1 MLDTVKS
8 LLESSVEPE
17 VDFFTQN
24 RAALNMLESV
34 AESERMSTR
43 FTPQKVMVLKS
54 PEGGYLVEYANNLER
69 FMFDNDMGIKE
80 AMLVVSEVNEI
91 PVDECT
97 VIFDESC
104 VERIDIGAVIKL
116 DTDFDVKKM

>member
-69 FMFDNDMGIKE
+69 FMLDNDMGIKE

-116 DTDFDVKKM
+116 DTDFDVKRM

>member
-69 FMFDNDMGIKE
+69 FMLDNDMGIKE

>member
-43 FTPQKVMVLKS
+43 FTPQKVIVLKS

-69 FMFDNDMGIKE
+69 FMLDNDMGIKE

>member
-69 FMFDNDMGIKE
+69 FMLDNDMGIKE

-104 VERIDIGAVIKL
+104 VDRIDIGAVIKL

>member
-69 FMFDNDMGIKE
+69 FMLDNDMGIKE

-104 VERIDIGAVIKL
+104 VERIDIGAVIRL

>member
-17 VDFFTQN
+17 VDFYTQN
-24 RAALNMLESV
+24 RAAFNMLDTI
-34 AESERMSTR
+34 AESEKMSTM

-69 FMFDNDMGIKE
+69 FMLDNDMGIKE
-80 AMLVVSEVNEI
+80 AMLVVSEINEI
-91 PVDECT
+91 PVAECT

-104 VERIDIGAVIKL
+104 VNKIDIEAVIKL
-116 DTDFDVKKM
+116 DPEFDVKKM

>member
-69 FMFDNDMGIKE
+69 FMLDNDMGIKE
-80 AMLVVSEVNEI
+80 AILVVSEVNEI

>member
-24 RAALNMLESV
+24 RAALNTLESV

-69 FMFDNDMGIKE
+69 FMLDNDMGIKE

>member
-24 RAALNMLESV
+24 RSALNMLESV
-34 AESERMSTR
+34 TESERMSTR

-69 FMFDNDMGIKE
+69 FMLDNDMGIKE

>member
-1 MLDTVKS
+1 ML
-8 LLESSVEPE
+8 
-17 VDFFTQN
+17 
-24 RAALNMLESV
+24 
-34 AESERMSTR
+34 
-43 FTPQKVMVLKS
+43 
-54 PEGGYLVEYANNLER
+54 
-69 FMFDNDMGIKE
+69 DNDMGIKE

>member
-17 VDFFTQN
+17 VDFYTQN
-24 RAALNMLESV
+24 RAAFNMLDTI
-34 AESERMSTR
+34 AESEKMSTM

-69 FMFDNDMGIKE
+69 FMLDNDMGIKE
-80 AMLVVSEVNEI
+80 AMLVVSEINEI
-91 PVDECT
+91 PVNECT

-104 VERIDIGAVIKL
+104 VERIDIEAVIKL
-116 DTDFDVKKM
+116 DPEFDVKKM

>member
-24 RAALNMLESV
+24 RSALNMLESV

-54 PEGGYLVEYANNLER
+54 LEGGYLVEYANNLER
-69 FMFDNDMGIKE
+69 FMLDNDMGIKE

-104 VERIDIGAVIKL
+104 VEKIDIGAVIKL

>member
-54 PEGGYLVEYANNLER
+54 PEGRYLVEYANNLER
-69 FMFDNDMGIKE
+69 FMLDNDMGIKE

>member
-24 RAALNMLESV
+24 RVALNMLKSV

-69 FMFDNDMGIKE
+69 FMLDNDMGIKE

>member
-17 VDFFTQN
+17 VDFYTQN
-24 RAALNMLESV
+24 RAAFNMLDTI
-34 AESERMSTR
+34 AESEKMSTM

-54 PEGGYLVEYANNLER
+54 PVGGYLVEYANNLER
-69 FMFDNDMGIKE
+69 FMLDNDMGIKE
-80 AMLVVSEVNEI
+80 AMLVVSEINEI
-91 PVDECT
+91 PVAECT

-104 VERIDIGAVIKL
+104 VKRIDIEAVIKL
-116 DTDFDVKKM
+116 DPEFDVKKM

>member
-17 VDFFTQN
+17 VDLFTQN

-69 FMFDNDMGIKE
+69 FMLDNDMGIKE

>member
-69 FMFDNDMGIKE
+69 FMLDNDMGIKE

-91 PVDECT
+91 SVDECT

>member
-8 LLESSVEPE
+8 LLESSVEPK

-69 FMFDNDMGIKE
+69 FMLDNDMGIKE

>member
-69 FMFDNDMGIKE
+69 FMLDNDMGIKE

-97 VIFDESC
+97 VIFDENC

>member
-69 FMFDNDMGIKE
+69 FMLDNDMGIKE

-97 VIFDESC
+97 VIFNESC